1 MKLQGAYVAL
11 VTPFKNQDVDEAAV
25 RDLCEFVIA
34 QGIDGIV
41 PAGCTGE
48 AATLTHDEQKKLIKL
63 VVETVNKRVP
73 VIAGTGSNNT
83 KESLELTKYA
93 KDAGADAAML
103 ITPYYNKPTPQG
115 QIRHYETVAKAVDIP
130 IILYNVPG
138 RTGICMTPQTIA
150 ELAKIDNIVAIKE
163 ASGSLDQVS
172 QIRSLCDITVLSGDD
187 SLTLPMMAIGATG
200 VISVVGNIVPKKV
213 SQLVKAFANGQL
225 AEAQKIHYELVP
237 LCKAMFMETNPLPVK
252 TSLNMM
258 GKIEAEF
265 RLPLCEMRPE
275 NLPKLEKALKESG
288 VLSTSGVP
296 L

>member
-11 VTPFKNQDVDEAAV
+11 VTPFKNQDVDEEAV

>member
-265 RLPLCEMRPE
+265 RLPICEMRPE

>member
-288 VLSTSGVP
+288 VLSTSHVP

>member
-200 VISVVGNIVPKKV
+200 VISVVGNIVPKKI